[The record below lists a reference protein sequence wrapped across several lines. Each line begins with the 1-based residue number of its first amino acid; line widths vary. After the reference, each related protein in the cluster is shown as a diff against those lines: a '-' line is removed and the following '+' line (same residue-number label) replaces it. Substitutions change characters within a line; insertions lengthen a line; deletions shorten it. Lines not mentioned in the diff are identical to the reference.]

1 MLKLIE
7 DNAKQGAVSEDFDEA
22 YRHISEQI
30 NELKKAK
37 IRLVQA
43 KKQAE
48 NYKQRVQALDKAMT
62 TVNPRCE
69 NLIKTL

>member
-22 YRHISEQI
+22 YRYISEQI

-43 KKQAE
+43 QKQAE
-48 NYKQRVQALDKAMT
+48 ITSSGLRL
-62 TVNPRCE
+62 
-69 NLIKTL
+69 